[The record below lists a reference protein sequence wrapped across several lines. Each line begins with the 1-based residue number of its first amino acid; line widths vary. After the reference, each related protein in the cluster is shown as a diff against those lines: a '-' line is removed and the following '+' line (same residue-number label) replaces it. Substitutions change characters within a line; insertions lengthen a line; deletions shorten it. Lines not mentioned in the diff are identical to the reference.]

1 MEPFWEGLGEG
12 FGRVW
17 ALLTGFQGFQDE
29 SNFEAEVGNRKSG
42 SIDTQGSRCR
52 PGAALITMVDQPT
65 IGIIDR

>member
-29 SNFEAEVGNRKSG
+29 SNFEAEVGSRKRDFRDARGEVRGGSG
-42 SIDTQGSRCR
+42 G
-52 PGAALITMVDQPT
+52 PN
-65 IGIIDR
+65 IDR